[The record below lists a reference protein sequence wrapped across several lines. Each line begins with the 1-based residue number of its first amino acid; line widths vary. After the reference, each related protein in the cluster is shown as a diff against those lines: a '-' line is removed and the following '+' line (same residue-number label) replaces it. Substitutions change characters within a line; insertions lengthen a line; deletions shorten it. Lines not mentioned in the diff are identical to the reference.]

1 MNTGIRRNMQGIRR
15 SELPSAPKEESLVDI
30 LDACEE
36 RGETPSLELLHTVGL
51 GDAECQVLSK
61 LERSKDSAVA
71 EAVDDF
77 CTRLQAIVSPSYK
90 SNTDFY
96 NSLSKVMERELAL
109 RKKIIPQWNVAV
121 AVFPWNTLKFSSR
134 TACKQA
140 YSGIYSGLG
149 SMERELKQ
157 KMGEDEVQRDRY
169 LQEVLG
175 TYISEKMSTI
185 DFKDTPLSGFSL
197 TIREKVKEAIF
208 PTAEELKGTREYTQ
222 LSYDVASLLTE
233 YSERTD

>member
-1 MNTGIRRNMQGIRR
+1 MNAGTRRNMQGIRR

-36 RGETPSLELLHTVGL
+36 RGETPSLELLHRAGL

-61 LERSKDSAVA
+61 LERSKDSVVA

-77 CTRLQAIVSPSYK
+77 CTRLQAIASPSYK

-121 AVFPWNTLKFSSR
+121 AVFSWSVLKFSSR

-140 YSGIYSGLG
+140 YSKIYSELG
-149 SMERELKQ
+149 STEEGLKQ
-157 KMGEDEVQRDRY
+157 EIGEDEVQRDRY

-175 TYISEKMSTI
+175 TYISEKRNALN
-185 DFKDTPLSGFSL
+185 FEDTPLSGFSL
-197 TIREKVKEAIF
+197 TVKEKVKEAIF
-208 PTAEELKGTREYTQ
+208 PTAEELKGTKEYTQ

-233 YSERTD
+233 